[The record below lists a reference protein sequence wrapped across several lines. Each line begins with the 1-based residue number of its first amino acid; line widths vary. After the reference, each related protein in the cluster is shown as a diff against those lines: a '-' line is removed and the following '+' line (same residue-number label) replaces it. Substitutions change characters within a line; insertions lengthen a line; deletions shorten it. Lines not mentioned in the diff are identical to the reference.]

1 MRWHSLG
8 AALFSGCKVGPCRD
22 TLWIHGNQPHCGAGQ
37 GAVLD
42 ELIGGAVTSEV
53 QLNQPRKL
61 QRRSQLGGG
70 RRRDREMRFRVSDQE
85 YEEIFAAAQ
94 RAGAAYGTFI
104 TQTLQA
110 AIRQHEL
117 GRQPTA
123 ELCEELRGIARQ
135 LNRIGVNL
143 NQLARIAN
151 TTGQV
156 PCELPA
162 ALSYLE
168 NVLRRVD
175 TSSVEIGRLLH

>member
-1 MRWHSLG
+1 M
-8 AALFSGCKVGPCRD
+8 
-22 TLWIHGNQPHCGAGQ
+22 GAGP
-37 GAVLD
+37 GAVQD
-42 ELIGGAVTSEV
+42 ESIGGGATSDEQV
-53 QLNQPRKL
+53 NQPRKL

-85 YEEIFAAAQ
+85 YTEIRAAAQ

-104 TQTLQA
+104 VHTVQA
-110 AIRQHEL
+110 AARQHKF
-117 GRQPTA
+117 GHQPTA
-123 ELCEELRGIARQ
+123 GICEELRSIARQ

-151 TTGQV
+151 ATGQV
-156 PCELPA
+156 PDELPA

-175 TSSVEIGRLLH
+175 ASSVEIGRLLR

>member
-1 MRWHSLG
+1 METRRTHS
-8 AALFSGCKVGPCRD
+8 
-22 TLWIHGNQPHCGAGQ
+22 CGAGP
-37 GAVLD
+37 GAVQD
-42 ELIGGAVTSEV
+42 ESIGGGATSDEQV
-53 QLNQPRKL
+53 NQTRKL

-85 YEEIFAAAQ
+85 YTEIRAAAQ

-104 TQTLQA
+104 VHTVQA
-110 AIRQHEL
+110 ATRQHRF
-117 GRQPTA
+117 GHQPTA

-151 TTGQV
+151 ATGQV
-156 PCELPA
+156 PGELPA

-175 TSSVEIGRLLH
+175 ASSVEIGRLLR

>member
-1 MRWHSLG
+1 MTS
-8 AALFSGCKVGPCRD
+8 
-22 TLWIHGNQPHCGAGQ
+22 
-37 GAVLD
+37 D
-42 ELIGGAVTSEV
+42 E

-85 YEEIFAAAQ
+85 YTEIRAAAQ

-104 TQTLQA
+104 VHTVQA
-110 AIRQHEL
+110 ATQQNRL
-117 GRQPTA
+117 GQQPTE

-143 NQLARIAN
+143 NQLTRIAN
-151 TTGQV
+151 ATGQA
-156 PCELPA
+156 PGELTA

-168 NVLRRVD
+168 IVLRRVD
-175 TSSVEIGRLLH
+175 ASSVEIGRLLR